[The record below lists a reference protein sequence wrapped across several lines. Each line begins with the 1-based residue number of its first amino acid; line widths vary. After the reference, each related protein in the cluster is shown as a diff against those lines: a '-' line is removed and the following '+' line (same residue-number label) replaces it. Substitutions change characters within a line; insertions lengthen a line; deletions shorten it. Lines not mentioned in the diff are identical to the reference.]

1 MRKSVSV
8 GWFDRIVSAIT
19 YLTAGWGG
27 MVMLV
32 IMYFRKKSPSHF
44 LRFNVFQSIFIS
56 LLFFVLAASI
66 NIILQI
72 LSYIPFI
79 NYLAA
84 QIAFLFSK
92 PFIGPYSLIQAIMSG
107 LIIYM
112 CVFSFFGKY
121 PRVFGISKIIDYAAR

>member
-27 MVMLV
+27 MIILV
-32 IMYFRKKSPSHF
+32 IMYFGKKSPSHF

>member
-44 LRFNVFQSIFIS
+44 LRFNVFQSI
-56 LLFFVLAASI
+56 LFFVLAASI